1 MNKLQMEKLTAI
13 EVVDDSKREE
23 LKGFLYK
30 HLPDT
35 IEIIRGL
42 KLAKELNA
50 KVFTDDSWPDVKT
63 VIYTYN
69 EGEITIIYPFGT
81 DNSKTA
87 VILKSVIDSLLE
99 NAQQPMI
106 TGSEDVF
113 QELKKLGM
121 DQKFTVPTFRYV
133 YTQDNTKINRPA
145 LPEGYTIDSIHSSD
159 VEYVVSKW
167 NLAKNSLKF
176 KQLIRH
182 FIAHHPNAAIYD
194 TSTEPPRPVSWSL
207 SSGLGIHFHLFTDEE
222 HRRKGLAFMVI
233 TEMTQ
238 KILAKGITPAYHQG
252 SLQSHQQYLSDNNA
266 LYCNFLLISLNIIC
280 IYFLSLYFVCFVSF
294 TFRV

>member
-1 MNKLQMEKLTAI
+1 MNKVNEIKQKRLQMEKLTAI

-159 VEYVVSKW
+159 V
-167 NLAKNSLKF
+167 
-176 KQLIRH
+176 
-182 FIAHHPNAAIYD
+182 D
-194 TSTEPPRPVSWSL
+194 
-207 SSGLGIHFHLFTDEE
+207 
-222 HRRKGLAFMVI
+222 
-233 TEMTQ
+233 
-238 KILAKGITPAYHQG
+238 
-252 SLQSHQQYLSDNNA
+252 
-266 LYCNFLLISLNIIC
+266 
-280 IYFLSLYFVCFVSF
+280 
-294 TFRV
+294 

>member
-1 MNKLQMEKLTAI
+1 MEKLTAI

-35 IEIIRGL
+35 IEIICGL

-69 EGEITIIYPFGT
+69 EGEFTFIYPFGT

-87 VILKSVIDSLLE
+87 VTLKSVIDSLLD

-106 TGSEDVF
+106 TGCEEVF
-113 QELKKLGM
+113 QEMKKLGI
-121 DQKFTVPTFRYV
+121 DQKISVPTFRYV
-133 YTQDNTKINRPA
+133 YTQNTTKIERPA
-145 LPEGYTIDSIHSSD
+145 LSEGYIIDSIHSSD

-167 NLAKNSLKF
+167 KLAKNSLKM
-176 KQLIRH
+176 KQLMRH
-182 FIAHHPNAAIYD
+182 LIAHHPNAAIYD
-194 TSTEPPRPVSWSL
+194 TSTEPPRPVSWNV
-207 SSGLGIHFHLFTDEE
+207 SSGLGILQHLYTHEE
-222 HRRKGLAFMVI
+222 HRGKGLATIVKAELM
-233 TEMTQ
+233 E
-238 KILAKGITPAYHQG
+238 KILAEEITPF
-252 SLQSHQQYLSDNNA
+252 QSFSDILKQDQCCFIPN
-266 LYCNFLLISLNIIC
+266 SNIK
-280 IYFLSLYFVCFVSF
+280 
-294 TFRV
+294 